1 MKPDADK
8 PATERDYKTRGFPSP
23 PHDGVGFGEL
33 YIQSTVIIVVSN
45 EGGDMSN
52 NICSLLICIGYPKQT
67 NPTETSAYSN
77 VSGIFMET
85 ENYRYPQCV
94 H

>member
-1 MKPDADK
+1 MKPDSDK
-8 PATERDYKTRGFPSP
+8 PATDRDYKTRGFPSP
-23 PHDGVGFGEL
+23 PNDGVGFGEL

-77 VSGIFMET
+77 ESLSFHQV
-85 ENYRYPQCV
+85 
-94 H
+94 